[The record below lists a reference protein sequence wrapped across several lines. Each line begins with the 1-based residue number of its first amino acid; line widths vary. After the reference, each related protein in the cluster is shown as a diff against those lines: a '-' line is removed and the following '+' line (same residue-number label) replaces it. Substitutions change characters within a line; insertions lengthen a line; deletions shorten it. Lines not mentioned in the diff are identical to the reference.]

1 MPKTKKTSKTKSKK
15 PVKSAKKDVFTAKL
29 TWLPKKTFELEF
41 SIAWNKVKKQ
51 YQKTLKQLAKDAEI
65 KGFRKGQAPLNV
77 IEQNTD
83 KSKLYGQVVNQLLP
97 QSYTQA
103 IVQHQ
108 LKPAISPKI
117 QIIKAEENQPWQF
130 KATAC
135 ELPQVKLGDYKK
147 TVKGILAK
155 EKIWTPAKG
164 SPTKIDKQK
173 QENSTQKMNLIIQ
186 ALLKSTSVELADIL
200 IDSEKDKM
208 LSKLLQEAQKL
219 GLTIDQYA
227 QSINKTVD
235 QLKQDYYQSA
245 QKTLKMELILQAI
258 ADDRKLEIDKK
269 EVDDM
274 INTTKDEA
282 LKQKLNSPS
291 ERAYI
296 TSVIRKRKT
305 IDYLLSL

>member
-1 MPKTKKTSKTKSKK
+1 MTKTKKTIKKT
-15 PVKSAKKDVFTAKL
+15 KKDVFTAKL

-51 YQKTLKQLAKDAEI
+51 YQQTLKQLAKSADI

-83 KSKLYGQVVNQLLP
+83 KGKLYGEVINQLLP
-97 QSYTQA
+97 QSYAQA
-103 IVQHQ
+103 ITQHQ
-108 LKPAISPKI
+108 LKPAMAPKV
-117 QIIKAEENQPWQF
+117 QIIKAEENKPWQF

-135 ELPQVKLGDYKK
+135 ELPEVKLNDYQK
-147 TVKGILAK
+147 TVKGVLAK

-164 SPTKIDKQK
+164 DPNKKDGQK
-173 QENSTQKMNLIIQ
+173 QQNPTQKMNLIIRT
-186 ALLKSTSVELADIL
+186 LLESTSVELADLL

-208 LSKLLQEAQKL
+208 LAKLLQESQKL

-235 QLKQDYYQSA
+235 QLKKDYHQSA
-245 QKTLKMELILQAI
+245 EKTLKMELILQAI
-258 ADDRKLEIDKK
+258 ADDQKIKIEEKEIDA
-269 EVDDM
+269 M

-282 LKQKLNSPS
+282 LKEKLNSPS
-291 ERAYI
+291 EKAYI
-296 TSVIRKRKT
+296 ASVLRKRKA